1 MSLQRIINEVN
12 DIFSALY
19 EINASLYKT
28 VILIA
33 ISRNSFIVVTV
44 QRTNY
49 CNCVTNIKNLIPY
62 SNKIKERFRRP

>member
-33 ISRNSFIVVTV
+33 ISHNSFIVVTV

-49 CNCVTNIKNLIPY
+49 YNCVRNIKNLIPY